1 MASIGIF
8 YGSSTGNTKD
18 VSVKLQAALG
28 GDLHNITDVDADTIS
43 GYRYLVFATSTWGAG
58 DLQDDWEDF
67 FPTLDDVDFSGKKV
81 GIMGL
86 GDQENY
92 GDTFV
97 DGMTFSIFENDAVAG
112 SLPGSQL
119 VTYAIK
125 IPAGVSPDTLK
136 LLSWDASLNGGLGDW
151 VELTDFTITA
161 DGYVVFTAGAGGTF
175 VLASG

>member
-1 MASIGIF
+1 MPGIGIF

-28 GDLHNITDVDADTIS
+28 GDLYNITDVDADTIS
-43 GYRYLVFATSTWGAG
+43 GYRHLIFASSTWGAG

-67 FPTLDDVDFSGKKV
+67 FPNLDEVDFSGKKV

-97 DGMTFSIFENDAVAG
+97 DGMVVLAEKIEERGG
-112 SLPGSQL
+112 SVVG
-119 VTYAIK
+119 
-125 IPAGVSPDTLK
+125 
-136 LLSWDASLNGGLGDW
+136 
-151 VELTDFTITA
+151 FTS
-161 DGYVVFTAGAGGTF
+161 TAGYNYDNSEAEKDGQFIGL
-175 VLASG
+175 VIDEDGQSGKTNERIKAWVIDLKKVFI